1 MIINDRND
9 CFCNNYFSNC
19 NVNVI
24 SFLTVNTIFKFKN
37 KYLICPHCSKKVEF
51 KEWGKRKIKKADKSV
66 E

>member
-1 MIINDRND
+1 MTVFATIIL
-9 CFCNNYFSNC
+9 
-19 NVNVI
+19 VI
-24 SFLTVNTIFKFKN
+24 TMFILLIFLTVSTVFKIKN

>member
-1 MIINDRND
+1 MTLFATIIL
-9 CFCNNYFSNC
+9 
-19 NVNVI
+19 VI
-24 SFLTVNTIFKFKN
+24 TMFMLLLFLTVNTIFRFKN

>member
-1 MIINDRND
+1 MTVFATIIL
-9 CFCNNYFSNC
+9 
-19 NVNVI
+19 VI
-24 SFLTVNTIFKFKN
+24 TMLMLLVFLTINVIFKFKN

>member
-1 MIINDRND
+1 MTVFVTIFLTLLMFMFFVFLIIN
-9 CFCNNYFSNC
+9 
-19 NVNVI
+19 VV
-24 SFLTVNTIFKFKN
+24 FKFKN

>member
-1 MIINDRND
+1 MTVYATIIL
-9 CFCNNYFSNC
+9 
-19 NVNVI
+19 VI
-24 SFLTVNTIFKFKN
+24 TMLMLLVFLTINVIFKFKN

>member
-1 MIINDRND
+1 MTVFATIILLITMLMLL
-9 CFCNNYFSNC
+9 
-19 NVNVI
+19 V
-24 SFLTVNTIFKFKN
+24 FLTINAIFKFKN

>member
-1 MIINDRND
+1 MTVFVTIFLTLLMFMFFIFLIIN
-9 CFCNNYFSNC
+9 
-19 NVNVI
+19 VV
-24 SFLTVNTIFKFKN
+24 FKFKN